1 MPRLQIPMQAVTGS
15 SQIREI
21 GYDSSTKIL
30 LVKFASGD
38 YYQYSGVTSD
48 AYDQLMGYGDYAPAP
63 GEVHSVGAAFNRV
76 IKGKFEYRKLGKDEL

>member
-1 MPRLQIPMQAVTGS
+1 MPIEIPMATVSGS

-21 GYDSSTKIL
+21 GYDPETKIL

-38 YYQYSGVTSD
+38 YYQYSGVTTD
-48 AYDQLMGYGDYAPAP
+48 AYDQLMGYGEYAPAP
-63 GEVHSVGAAFNRV
+63 GEVHSVGSALNRV

>member
-1 MPRLQIPMQAVTGS
+1 MPIEIPMVTIENS

-21 GYDSSTKIL
+21 GYDSTTKKL
-30 LVKFASGD
+30 LVKFSSGD
-38 YYQYSGVTSD
+38 YYEYSGVTSD

-63 GEVHSVGAAFNRV
+63 GELHSVGRALNQA